1 VSLPLVALLLL
12 GAPQA
17 PQVQLPPLPQTELD
31 QGPLAADLDGRTFS
45 LTFGQPVPISDLLL
59 LLVRGTSLSIV
70 PGPGVT
76 GSFMGE
82 LKDVTVRQA
91 LTLIL
96 PPLGLDY
103 TVQGSFIKVFPREPE
118 TRLFDLNFA
127 AASRI
132 GASVVGETG
141 VAAITTSAKGD
152 VFGDLEA
159 AVRGLLSGT
168 GTFSVDR
175 KAGLLQVTDVPERI
189 TRVSEYLDTLRDRVH
204 RQVQIDVRVI
214 EVELDEAHAGGLDWD
229 ALARAGA
236 SPRAGSASPGVRVR
250 DVPRLLE
257 ALTAQGVVTTL
268 ASPRLLALNNEPA
281 VVRGTME
288 RAGQTGRPDGV
299 TLTVTPQIA
308 ENGMVTLAVG
318 PVVTLRQTD
327 EDEDSPDVVLV
338 RELDTLARVAN
349 GETLV
354 VSGFHRDRDVKER
367 RSGGAFTGGWFGR
380 STVVVHK
387 RVELL
392 VLLTPTV
399 VNTAAD

>member
-1 VSLPLVALLLL
+1 VSLPLAALML

-17 PQVQLPPLPQTELD
+17 PRVQLPPLPLTQLD

-45 LTFGQPVPISDLLL
+45 LTFGEPVAVGDLLL

-70 PGPGVT
+70 PAPGVT
-76 GSFMGE
+76 GSFIGE

-103 TVQGSFIKVFPREPE
+103 DVQGSFIKVFPRAPE
-118 TRLFDLNFA
+118 TRIFDLNFSA
-127 AASRI
+127 AERI

-141 VAAITTSAKGD
+141 VAAITTSTKGD
-152 VFGDLEA
+152 VFGDIEA
-159 AVRGLLSGT
+159 AVRGLLSEKGVV
-168 GTFSVDR
+168 SVER
-175 KAGLLQVTDVPERI
+175 KAGLLQVTDFPERL
-189 TRVSEYLDTLRDRVH
+189 TRVSEYLDTVRDRVH
-204 RQVQIDVRVI
+204 RQVQIDARVI
-214 EVELDEAHAGGLDWD
+214 EVELDDAHTSGLDWE

-236 SPRAGSASPGVRVR
+236 SPGAGGGSPGVRVR
-250 DVPRLLE
+250 DVPRLLD
-257 ALTAQGVVTTL
+257 ALTEQGVVSTL

-281 VVRGTME
+281 VVRGTVE
-288 RAGQTGRPDGV
+288 RAGQAGQPDGV

-308 ENGMVTLAVG
+308 QNGMVTLAVG
-318 PVVTLRQTD
+318 PVVTLRQPD
-327 EDEDSPDVVLV
+327 EDPHTPDVVMV
-338 RELDTLARVAN
+338 RALDTLARVAN

-354 VSGFHRDRDVKER
+354 VSGFHRTVDVKER
-367 RSGGAFTGGWFGR
+367 RSGGGFTGGWFGR

-392 VLLTPTV
+392 VLLTPTI
-399 VNTAAD
+399 VNTAAE